1 MLSEGDGLAD
11 VGGVYP
17 TLIVDS
23 MAIAEGS
30 FDTPEIHVTLHRT
43 PAATALDEIVR
54 HRPAGV
60 GTDEDDVCLITLTE
74 EATLA
79 YLEET
84 GRIMAHQFDET
95 FKRQYTLIYEFEHR
109 NE

>member
-11 VGGVYP
+11 VGRVYL
-17 TLIVDS
+17 TVTVDS
-23 MAIAEGS
+23 MAVAEGS
-30 FDTPEIHVTLHRT
+30 FDTPEIDVALHRT
-43 PAATALDEIVR
+43 PAATALDEVVR

-79 YLEET
+79 HLEET
-84 GRIMAHQFDET
+84 GRIVTHQLC
-95 FKRQYTLIYEFEHR
+95 R
-109 NE
+109 

>member
-1 MLSEGDGLAD
+1 MAD
-11 VGGVYP
+11 VGGIYP
-17 TLIVDS
+17 TLMVNG
-23 MAIAEGS
+23 MTIAEGS
-30 FDTPEIHVTLHRT
+30 FDTPKVHVTFHRT
-43 PAATALDEIVR
+43 PTTTALDEVVR
-54 HRPAGV
+54 HRPACI

-84 GRIMAHQFDET
+84 GWIMAHQFDET
-95 FKRQYTLIYEFEHR
+95 FKGQYTLIYEFEHR

>member
-11 VGGVYP
+11 VGGVCP
-17 TLIVDS
+17 ALVINR
-23 MAIAEGS
+23 MAVAEGA
-30 FDTPEIHVTLHRT
+30 FDTPEIHVALHRT
-43 PAATALDEIVR
+43 PAATTLDEVVR

-79 YLEET
+79 HLEET
-84 GRIMAHQFDET
+84 GRIVTHQLD
-95 FKRQYTLIYEFEHR
+95 KTLQ
-109 NE
+109 